1 MEKHFSIIGGFFL
14 RTVLLLIP
22 MLALWYWAREWVVAP
37 PAWLAGKALQFQFP
51 SWVLGIEREGLHH
64 VLLTNLKVVTPNRQ
78 VGELTPEIRALSY
91 CYGSALLPALLLG
104 GQARKLWWKLPAGL
118 ALLIPF
124 QAWSIA
130 FAWLLQVAVQAGPQ
144 VASEAGFSAMGMNLV
159 AAGYQFG
166 YLIFPALAPVLVW
179 LALDRRLMAT
189 VLLEGS
195 LSGKN

>member
-1 MEKHFSIIGGFFL
+1 MEKHFSLIGGFFL
-14 RTVLLLIP
+14 RTLLLLVP
-22 MLALWYWAREWVVAP
+22 MLVLWYWAREWVVAP
-37 PAWLAGKALQFQFP
+37 SVWLAGKALQFQFP
-51 SWVLGIEREGLHH
+51 SWVLGIEKEGAHH
-64 VLLTNLKVVTPNRQ
+64 TLLTNLRVLAQGGRI
-78 VGELTPEIRALSY
+78 GELAPEIRALTY

-104 GQARKLWWKLPAGL
+104 SQARKLWWKLPTGL

-144 VASEAGFSAMGMNLV
+144 VAGEVGFSSLGTNLV

-166 YLIFPALAPVLVW
+166 FLIFPALTPVLVW
-179 LALDRRLMAT
+179 LALDRRLVAT

-195 LSGKN
+195 LSGKH

>member
-1 MEKHFSIIGGFFL
+1 
-14 RTVLLLIP
+14 
-22 MLALWYWAREWVVAP
+22 
-37 PAWLAGKALQFQFP
+37 
-51 SWVLGIEREGLHH
+51 VLGIEREGLHH
-64 VLLTNLKVVTPNRQ
+64 VLLTNLRVVTPNRQ
-78 VGELTPEIRALSY
+78 IGELTPEIRALSY

-104 GQARKLWWKLPAGL
+104 GQARKLWWKLPTGL

-124 QAWSIA
+124 QAWGIA

-144 VASEAGFSAMGMNLV
+144 VASEAGFSVMGMNLV

-195 LSGKN
+195 LSENTETRINIYPTNI

>member
-51 SWVLGIEREGLHH
+51 SRVLGIEREGLHH

-195 LSGKN
+195 LSGKQ